1 MNLYDGSLINL
12 YAAAEGL
19 GADALTLKKTV
30 YAVGTV
36 SELTRLAEIRLEEL
50 ERRVRDLEAP
60 SHRNSF
66 TDVIDGRGIS
76 IFIKG
81 ERVDEA

>member
-1 MNLYDGSLINL
+1 MNLSDVNLINL

-19 GADALTLKKTV
+19 GADALTLKRTV

-50 ERRVRDLEAP
+50 ERRLAELETIFLE
-60 SHRNSF
+60 NSL

-76 IFIKG
+76 AFIG
-81 ERVDEA
+81 GVRVDEA

>member
-1 MNLYDGSLINL
+1 MFDGSLINL

-19 GADALTLKKTV
+19 GADASTLKKTV

-50 ERRVRDLEAP
+50 ERRLAELETIFLE
-60 SHRNSF
+60 NSL

-76 IFIKG
+76 AFIG
-81 ERVDEA
+81 GVRVDEA

>member
-1 MNLYDGSLINL
+1 MNLSDVNLINL

-19 GADALTLKKTV
+19 GADALTLKRTV

-50 ERRVRDLEAP
+50 ERRLAELET
-60 SHRNSF
+60 SFLENSL

-76 IFIKG
+76 AFIG
-81 ERVDEA
+81 GVRVDEA

>member
-19 GADALTLKKTV
+19 GADAL
-30 YAVGTV
+30 
-36 SELTRLAEIRLEEL
+36 
-50 ERRVRDLEAP
+50 
-60 SHRNSF
+60 
-66 TDVIDGRGIS
+66 S